1 MTSRTSTSAWVAVV
15 AAVVVV
21 LLLTAGCVSIVR
33 QEATLRYYLA
43 GPESALEMLEM
54 LEPGPGQRSVVA
66 MERSI
71 PLLELGRYE
80 ESNTALAEARKAID
94 GAADTA
100 AELAVTGPDD
110 GYLGEYHERV
120 LVDTLTAVNLLAL
133 QQPAEAVAP
142 ARRAV
147 ERAASLPCEPCNWG
161 FTRYVLATALEAV
174 GDEAAAAVVLAEAV
188 SEAGWEAAPL
198 SAALDRLLGL
208 DGSLAEVFAPPPPGP
223 AKRELVVLLLLGPG
237 PAKVRDWAIGS
248 DGRPVAW
255 PGVVGRGQPVV
266 ASVVAQRDER
276 QLRAKELTDV
286 ERLARAAVRSR
297 FHRWRKAVEAGEDP
311 RHDVRLDH
319 WSLLPAS
326 MRVAR
331 VPVPD
336 GLTTVTLSYRDRFDA
351 EIEREPIAV
360 PADWERGMLFVVRRM
375 P

>member
-1 MTSRTSTSAWVAVV
+1 MRRSTWLPA
-15 AAVVVV
+15 AAVLA
-21 LLLTAGCVSIVR
+21 LLGSGCVSIVR

-43 GPESALEMLEM
+43 GPEAALEMLEM
-54 LEPGPGQRSVVA
+54 FEPGPGQRSMVA

-80 ESNTALAEARKAID
+80 ESKAALAEARRAIE
-94 GAADTA
+94 AAA
-100 AELAVTGPDD
+100 GPPAEIEVSGPDG

-120 LVDTLTAVNLLAL
+120 LVDALTAVNLLAL
-133 QQPAEAVAP
+133 QKPGEAVEP

-147 ERAASLPCEPCNWG
+147 ERAASLPCEPCRWG
-161 FTRYVLATALEAV
+161 FTRYVLAAALEAA
-174 GDEAAAAVVLAEAV
+174 GDEAAAVEVLAEAV
-188 SEAGWEAAPL
+188 SEAGWSAAPL

-208 DGSLAEVFAPPPPGP
+208 DGSRAEAFAPPPPGP
-223 AKRELVVLLLLGPG
+223 AKREIVVLLLLGPG

-248 DGRPVAW
+248 DGRAVPW
-255 PGVVGRGQPVV
+255 PGVVDRGPPVV
-266 ASVVAQRDER
+266 ASVVAQAGER

-297 FHRWRKAVEAGEDP
+297 FYRWRAAAEAGEDP

-326 MRVAR
+326 LQVVR

-336 GLTTVTLSYRDRFDA
+336 GLTTVALSYRDRFDA